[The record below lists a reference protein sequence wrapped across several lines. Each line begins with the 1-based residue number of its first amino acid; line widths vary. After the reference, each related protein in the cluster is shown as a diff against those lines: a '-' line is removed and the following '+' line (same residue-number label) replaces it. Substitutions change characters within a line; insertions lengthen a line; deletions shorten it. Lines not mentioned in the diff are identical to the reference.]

1 MWEWVQVG
9 LFLSTPSNDVN
20 SVENL
25 TIHKYKAVRT
35 GRFGGLP
42 IIIGTASTF
51 QDAFQTGPVGWTKLL
66 FFERN

>member
-35 GRFGGLP
+35 DSVCILHLFTGELP
-42 IIIGTASTF
+42 KKSKP
-51 QDAFQTGPVGWTKLL
+51 QKL
-66 FFERN
+66 FPSK